1 MLILIGAWQQWL
13 NFWFEEKELYMKDF
27 MTDTNLKYYYL
38 STFFIIV
45 AIALGLFVLN
55 PRVCNLEIGFLLHLL
70 FAILQSVCLLLY
82 PKFRTSSIR
91 LIFVIVSA
99 LFFYLL
105 FFLYPETGSTI
116 ILLCFIPA
124 ISILFF
130 DAKLFYFSIILNSF
144 LATITFSIVKLSD
157 NGDLYSYIGHD
168 LIGNIINFLGSQLVL
183 FLIFYATSER
193 IKRLQLYY
201 ESMKHSERL
210 KTTGLLAAAVA
221 HEIRNPLT
229 VVKGYLQLY
238 EQNNA
243 IDDKGKKNFS
253 IMIKELDSA
262 EQVISQLLS
271 LSKPSKE
278 NTTEKL
284 DVKLVIHSV
293 TDLLQSYGLSHRNYI
308 EVFAE
313 EDCYIEIN
321 KIEFNQLLV
330 NIIKNAIEASACGDS
345 ITVTAGKKE
354 GFVEI
359 TITDKGQGM
368 SAEELELLGTPFYS
382 LKSKGTGLGIMICN
396 NIVSNYNGEMTFNSS
411 KGKGTTVTI
420 YF

>member
-1 MLILIGAWQQWL
+1 
-13 NFWFEEKELYMKDF
+13 MKDF
-27 MTDTNLKYYYL
+27 LMDTNLRYYYI
-38 STFFIIV
+38 STFLIIIG
-45 AIALGLFVLN
+45 IALGLFVLN
-55 PRVCNLEIGFLLHLL
+55 PRVCNMDIGFFLHCL
-70 FAILQSVCLLLY
+70 FAIMQSVCLLLY
-82 PKFRTSSIR
+82 PKYRTRTFR
-91 LIFVIVSA
+91 LIFVIVST
-99 LFFYLL
+99 LFFYIL
-105 FFLYPETGSTI
+105 FFLYPETGSVI

-130 DAKLFYFSIILNSF
+130 DAKLFYFSIILNCVLIVF
-144 LATITFSIVKLSD
+144 TFSFVKLS
-157 NGDLYSYIGHD
+157 NYGDLYSYIGQD
-168 LIGNIINFLGSQLVL
+168 IIGNFINFLGSQLFL

-210 KTTGLLAAAVA
+210 KTTGELAAAVA

-243 IDDKGKKNFS
+243 IDDKDKKNFS
-253 IMIKELDSA
+253 LLIKELDSA

-278 NTTEKL
+278 KTTEKL
-284 DVKLVIHSV
+284 DVKHVIHRV
-293 TDLLQSYGLSHRNYI
+293 TDLLQSYGLLHRNNI
-308 EVFAE
+308 EVFVE

-330 NIIKNAIEASACGDS
+330 NIIKNAIEASTCGDS
-345 ITVTAGKKE
+345 ITVTGGKKE
-354 GFVEI
+354 GYVEI
-359 TITDKGQGM
+359 KIADNGKGM
-368 SAEELELLGTPFYS
+368 SIEELELLGTPFYS

-396 NIVSNYNGEMTFNSS
+396 NIVANYNGKINFSS
-411 KGKGTTVTI
+411 SIGKGTTVTI
-420 YF
+420 NFPLTK